1 MDADKIKV
9 LNSIIDELSLENR
22 KMEFSS
28 VVERLQRRVTELEE
42 QLELIKI
49 ILKKNYEQ

>member
-1 MDADKIKV
+1 MTKDKIEI
-9 LNSIIDELSLENR
+9 LNSIIDELSIESR
-22 KMEFSS
+22 KIEYSS

>member
-1 MDADKIKV
+1 MDKEEILRK
-9 LNSIIDELSLENR
+9 IIDELKYENR
-22 KMEFSS
+22 KIEYSS
-28 VVERLQRRVTELEE
+28 ALNRLTKRVTELEE